1 MSDNEF
7 SKGDIVWGK
16 IRGHPWWPA
25 QITKI
30 IKKRGRSMKHAKYKC
45 AYINDST
52 HSELCSN
59 SMKPFR
65 EYYTELSKR
74 KIKQKS
80 LKDAI
85 KIAEQKDQDRRKG
98 TQHFGYTTA
107 TFGEIQGFL
116 DLDPSLEQNLTGFKN
131 S

>member
-1 MSDNEF
+1 MSDIVY

-30 IKKRGRSMKHAKYKC
+30 IRKRGKSMKHSKYKC
-45 AYINDST
+45 AYINDAT
-52 HSELCSN
+52 HSELCSA

-65 EYYTELSKR
+65 EYYNDISKR

-85 KIAEQKDQDRRKG
+85 KIADQKDQNRAKG
-98 TQHFGYTTA
+98 
-107 TFGEIQGFL
+107 
-116 DLDPSLEQNLTGFKN
+116 KR
-131 S
+131 